1 MRSATDATIRG
12 KRHNLNELARG
23 SHRTSAVGLW
33 WRPGGTGEE
42 LAVTA
47 RTYFIA
53 SRVWWGAALSIAPI
67 VAAILG
73 DPLAGVAAAAVLLL
87 PAMIIFDTDRGWWS
101 AEVRALPE
109 DKERSKSELRLLT
122 ISAACGL
129 AFGAVIAYLVG

>member
-1 MRSATDATIRG
+1 M
-12 KRHNLNELARG
+12 
-23 SHRTSAVGLW
+23 
-33 WRPGGTGEE
+33 
-42 LAVTA
+42 TA